1 MIANTPAEGR
11 TLGDSCHLHGL
22 TAVEGC
28 TTCARLGDPE
38 RAQDGQ
44 QLDWIS
50 ALNARGVAVMF
61 IHETPDEPATSRRA
75 DIATGA
81 ES

>member
-1 MIANTPAEGR
+1 MIHDTPAKGR
-11 TLGDSCHLHGL
+11 TPGDSCHLHGL

-38 RAQDGQ
+38 RAQAGQ
-44 QLDWIS
+44 QLDLL
-50 ALNARGVAVMF
+50 AELKARGVAVVF
-61 IHETPDEPATSRRA
+61 IHESK
-75 DIATGA
+75 GA

>member
-1 MIANTPAEGR
+1 MTIANTPAKGR
-11 TLGDSCHLHGL
+11 TPGDSCHLHGL

-38 RAQDGQ
+38 RAQAGQ
-44 QLDWIS
+44 QLDLLA
-50 ALNARGVAVMF
+50 ALKAQGVAVVF
-61 IHETPDEPATSRRA
+61 IHHT
-75 DIATGA
+75 TGA

>member
-1 MIANTPAEGR
+1 MTIANTPAKGR
-11 TLGDSCHLHGL
+11 TPGDSCHLHGL

-38 RAQDGQ
+38 RAHAGQ
-44 QLDWIS
+44 QMDL
-50 ALNARGVAVMF
+50 LTMLKARGVAVVL
-61 IHETPDEPATSRRA
+61 IHESK
-75 DIATGA
+75 GA